1 MIMITTTTFKEVRV
15 GEKFFHHGVQ
25 FIKTQNFQNG
35 KKGATNLD
43 TGEAVTD
50 CTHWDSVQIELD
62 SKQKN
67 TPSKRKTLNMV
78 VTDTD
83 RYMDRCSDPIIIKIT
98 EEQKRLVEIMYDN
111 NMLWDNLNID
121 FLDDVPIID
130 ATEE

>member
-1 MIMITTTTFKEVRV
+1 MIMITTTTFKEVKV
-15 GEKFFHHGVQ
+15 GENFFYHGFQ
-25 FIKTQNFQNG
+25 YIKTQNMQNG
-35 KKGATNLD
+35 KKGPTNLD

-50 CTHWDSVQIELD
+50 CTHWNSVQIELD

-83 RYMDRCSDPIIIKIT
+83 RYMDKCSNPTIIKIT

>member
-1 MIMITTTTFKEVRV
+1 MIMLVTTSFKAIKV
-15 GEKFFHHGVQ
+15 GVKFFYHGLKY
-25 FIKTQNFQNG
+25 IKTQNFQNG

-50 CTHWDSVQIELD
+50 CNCWHDIQVEVESKKKESV
-62 SKQKN
+62 
-67 TPSKRKTLNMV
+67 PKRKTLNMV

-83 RYMDRCSDPIIIKIT
+83 DCPVPIIIKIT
-98 EEQKRLVEIMYDN
+98 EEQKKLVEIMYDN

>member
-1 MIMITTTTFKEVRV
+1 MIMLVTKTFKEIKV
-15 GEKFFHHGVQ
+15 GEKSFHHGVQ

-50 CTHWDSVQIELD
+50 CTHWNSVQIEIDL
-62 SKQKN
+62 KKKN
-67 TPSKRKTLNMV
+67 ASPKRKILNMV

-83 RYMDRCSDPIIIKIT
+83 RGYEPIIIKIT

>member
-1 MIMITTTTFKEVRV
+1 MIMITTTTFKEIKV
-15 GEKFFHHGVQ
+15 GEKFFYHGLRY
-25 FIKTQNFQNG
+25 IKTLNMQNG

-50 CTHWDSVQIELD
+50 CTHWNSIQIELD
-62 SKQKN
+62 PKKEKTS
-67 TPSKRKTLNMV
+67 PKRKTINMV

-83 RYMDRCSDPIIIKIT
+83 RYSDRCSDPIIIKIT
-98 EEQKRLVEIMYDN
+98 EEQRRLVEIMYDN

-121 FLDDVPIID
+121 FLDDIPVID

>member
-1 MIMITTTTFKEVRV
+1 MIMLVTKTFKEVKV
-15 GEKFFHHGVQ
+15 GEKFFYHDFQ
-25 FIKTQNFQNG
+25 YIKTQNMQNG

-50 CTHWDSVQIELD
+50 CNIWNSVQIEID
-62 SKQKN
+62 PKKKN
-67 TPSKRKTLNMV
+67 TSLKRKTLNMV
-78 VTDTD
+78 VADIEG
-83 RYMDRCSDPIIIKIT
+83 CSEPIIIKIT

>member
-1 MIMITTTTFKEVRV
+1 MLVTTSFKAIKV
-15 GEKFFHHGVQ
+15 GVKFFYHGLKY
-25 FIKTQNFQNG
+25 IKTQNFQNG

-50 CTHWDSVQIELD
+50 CNIWNAVQIEID
-62 SKQKN
+62 PKKKN
-67 TPSKRKTLNMV
+67 TLPKRKALNMV

-83 RYMDRCSDPIIIKIT
+83 RYMDRCSNPIIIKIT

-111 NMLWDNLNID
+111 NMLCDNLNID

>member
-15 GEKFFHHGVQ
+15 GEKFFYHGVQ

-50 CTHWDSVQIELD
+50 CNIWNAVQIELD
-62 SKQKN
+62 PKKKN
-67 TPSKRKTLNMV
+67 VSPKRKTLTMV
-78 VTDTD
+78 TVDTD
-83 RYMDRCSDPIIIKIT
+83 DCSDPIIIKIT
-98 EEQKRLVEIMYDN
+98 EEQKKLVEIMYDN

>member
-1 MIMITTTTFKEVRV
+1 MIMLVTKTFKEIKV
-15 GEKFFHHGVQ
+15 GEKFFYHGFQ
-25 FIKTQNFQNG
+25 YIKTQNLQNG

-50 CTHWDSVQIELD
+50 CTHWNAVQIELD
-62 SKQKN
+62 PKKKN
-67 TPSKRKTLNMV
+67 VPPKRKTINMV

-83 RYMDRCSDPIIIKIT
+83 RYSDRCSDPIIIKIT
-98 EEQKRLVEIMYDN
+98 EEQRRLVEIMYDN

-121 FLDDVPIID
+121 FLDDVLIID